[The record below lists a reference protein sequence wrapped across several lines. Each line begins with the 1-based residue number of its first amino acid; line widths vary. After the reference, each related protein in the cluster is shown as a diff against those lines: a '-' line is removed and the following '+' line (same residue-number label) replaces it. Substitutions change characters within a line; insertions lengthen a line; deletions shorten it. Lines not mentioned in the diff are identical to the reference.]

1 MALHLTKTV
10 VGTASVLVGALFM
23 TGCGAGAA
31 ETPSPSSAT
40 TSGAASADAP
50 TSVSIESNLGTVE
63 VPVNPARVVALDNTS
78 FETLRDWGITPVAV
92 PKGLLPGTG
101 FEDWLADESILDI
114 GNHREPNLELV
125 SEADPDL
132 IIGGYRFASV
142 QEDLESIAQTIDIA
156 GSDEAAGGYVDSLK
170 TQTVSLGEI
179 FQKQDEAA
187 EVVAALETATADAA
201 AATNGETVF
210 LSVVNGGKIDN
221 GAERIGRILEPLT
234 LTDVFAGK
242 DGDIHGDSG
251 LAPETIAQA
260 NPDWMIVLDRDAGA
274 KTAGA
279 QPAKAVIDA
288 TEAFAETT
296 FAQQGQIIYLDPQFY
311 TREGIQAY
319 TQAFDQV
326 TAAFSA

>member
-10 VGTASVLVGALFM
+10 TGAASVLVGALLM
-23 TGCGAGAA
+23 TGCGASATA
-31 ETPSPSSAT
+31 TDTSAPASSAAGEP
-40 TSGAASADAP
+40 S
-50 TSVSIESNLGTVE
+50 SVSIESNLGTVE
-63 VPVNPARVVALDNTS
+63 VPVNPVRVVALDNTS
-78 FETLRDWGITPVAV
+78 FETLRDWDITPVAV

-114 GNHREPNLELV
+114 GTHREPNLELV

-156 GSDEAAGGYVDSLK
+156 GSDEAADGYIASLK
-170 TQTVSLGEI
+170 TQTTSLGEI
-179 FQKQDEAA
+179 FGKQDEATA
-187 EVVAALETATADAA
+187 LIDAFDAASADAA
-201 AATNGETVF
+201 AATNSETVF
-210 LSVVNGGKIDN
+210 LTVVNGGKIDN

-242 DGDIHGDSG
+242 EGDIHGDSG

-274 KTAGA
+274 KTEGA
-279 QPAKAVIDA
+279 QPAKAIIDA

-296 FAQQGQIIYLDPQFY
+296 FAQQDQIIYLDPQFY

-319 TQAFDQV
+319 TQAFDQI

>member
-1 MALHLTKTV
+1 MTLHSTKTF
-10 VGTASVLVGALFM
+10 VGAATLLAGALLL
-23 TGCGAGAA
+23 TGCGASADDAA
-31 ETPSPSSAT
+31 AT
-40 TSGAASADAP
+40 TPATSAAPS
-50 TSVSIESNLGTVE
+50 TVSIESNLGTVE
-63 VPVNPARVVALDNTS
+63 VPVNPVRVVALDNTS

-101 FEDWLADESILDI
+101 FEDWIADESILDI
-114 GNHREPNLELV
+114 GTHREPNLELV

-132 IIGGYRFASV
+132 ILGGYRFAEV

-156 GSDEAAGGYVDSLK
+156 GSEEAADGYVASLQA
-170 TQTVSLGEI
+170 QTTTLGEI

-187 EVVAALETATADAA
+187 ALIADLDTASADAA

-234 LTDVFAGK
+234 LTDIFAGK
-242 DGDIHGDSG
+242 EGDIHGDSG
-251 LAPETIAQA
+251 LAPETIAEA

-274 KTAGA
+274 KTEGA
-279 QPAKAVIDA
+279 QPAKAIIDA

-296 FAQQGQIIYLDPQFY
+296 FAKNDQIIYLDPQFY

-319 TQAFDQV
+319 TQAYEQV
-326 TAAFSA
+326 TAAFTAK

>member
-10 VGTASVLVGALFM
+10 VGTASALLGALLL
-23 TGCGAGAA
+23 TGCGASATA
-31 ETPSPSSAT
+31 TDASAPASSSAGEPST
-40 TSGAASADAP
+40 
-50 TSVSIESNLGTVE
+50 VSIESNLGTVE
-63 VPVNPARVVALDNTS
+63 VPVNPVRVVALDNTA
-78 FETLRDWGITPVAV
+78 FETLRDWDITPVAV

-101 FEDWLADESILDI
+101 FEDWIADESILDI
-114 GNHREPNLELV
+114 GTHREPNLELV

-132 IIGGYRFASV
+132 IIGGYRFESV
-142 QEDLESIAQTIDIA
+142 QEDLESIAQTIDVS
-156 GSDEAAGGYVDSLK
+156 GSDEAAGGYVASLK

-179 FQKQDEAA
+179 FGKQDEAA
-187 EVVAALETATADAA
+187 ALVAAFDAAAADAA
-201 AATNGETVF
+201 AATDGETVF

>member
-1 MALHLTKTV
+1 MTLHTKKTF
-10 VGTASVLVGALFM
+10 VGAATLLVGALLM
-23 TGCGAGAA
+23 TGCGASA
-31 ETPSPSSAT
+31 EETSAT
-40 TSGAASADAP
+40 KSPAASADAP
-50 TSVSIESNLGTVE
+50 STVSIESNLGTVE
-63 VPVNPARVVALDNTS
+63 VPVNPVRVVALDNTS

-101 FEDWLADESILDI
+101 FEDWIADESILDI

-132 IIGGYRFASV
+132 ILGGYRFSEV

-156 GSDEAAGGYVDSLK
+156 GSDEAADGYIASLK
-170 TQTVSLGEI
+170 TQTTTLGEI
-179 FQKQDEAA
+179 FQKQGEAA
-187 EVVAALETATADAA
+187 ALVADLDAASADAA

-234 LTDVFAGK
+234 LTDIFAGK

-274 KTAGA
+274 KTEGA
-279 QPAKAVIDA
+279 QPAKAIIDA

-296 FAQQGQIIYLDPQFY
+296 FAKNDQIIYLDPQFY

-319 TQAFDQV
+319 TQAYEQV
-326 TAAFSA
+326 TAAFTAK

>member
-1 MALHLTKTV
+1 MNLLSKKTF
-10 VGTASVLVGALFM
+10 GGAATLLVGAMLL
-23 TGCGAGAA
+23 TGCGASANESGSAPAA
-31 ETPSPSSAT
+31 TSSA
-40 TSGAASADAP
+40 AP
-50 TSVSIESNLGTVE
+50 STVSIDSNLGTVE
-63 VPVNPARVVALDNTS
+63 VPVNPVRVVALDNTS

-101 FEDWLADESILDI
+101 FEDWIADESILDI

-132 IIGGYRFASV
+132 ILGGYRFASV

-156 GSDEAAGGYVDSLK
+156 GSDEAPGGYIASLK
-170 TQTVSLGEI
+170 AQTTSLGEI
-179 FQKQDEAA
+179 FEKQDEAA
-187 EVVAALETATADAA
+187 ALITTFDTAAADAA

-210 LSVVNGGKIDN
+210 LAVVNGGKIDN

-242 DGDIHGDSG
+242 EGDIHGDSG

-274 KTAGA
+274 KTEGA
-279 QPAKAVIDA
+279 QPAKAIIDA

-296 FAQQGQIIYLDPQFY
+296 FAKNGQIIYLDPQFY

-319 TQAFDQV
+319 TQTFDQV
-326 TAAFSA
+326 TAAFTA